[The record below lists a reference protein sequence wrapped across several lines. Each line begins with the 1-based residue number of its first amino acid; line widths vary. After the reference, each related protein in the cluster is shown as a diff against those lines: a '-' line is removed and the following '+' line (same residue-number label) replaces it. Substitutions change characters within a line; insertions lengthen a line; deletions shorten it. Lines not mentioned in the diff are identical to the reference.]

1 MVDILPFNGLI
12 YNKNKIKNIS
22 DVISPPYDVISPPLE
37 KMLYNL
43 DPHNIINLILP
54 KGSSKEK
61 YKNANKILNNWIE
74 NNILKFDNERCFYI
88 FEENFYMG
96 SKRKKNLGFI
106 GLTKIEPYNQLKI
119 IPHEQTILKPKQ
131 DRLNLLASCRT
142 DFGVVYTL
150 YNDNQNKI
158 LNISKN
164 TIQKKPFI
172 DTPAG
177 YDPSLRFKLW
187 RISNISEIKE
197 IIKIM
202 RDKKLI
208 IADGH
213 HRYETSLAYKEECDS
228 LKNKGNQSSS
238 NPEDFILTLYIES
251 SQKDV
256 FLYPNHRIIK
266 FKNYPGIEYILKK
279 LNIYFNIEAEI
290 LKPYKYLEKKLFQS
304 KSKGLKSFFIYSGD
318 KRLYLITLK
327 SSVGDIYSNAK
338 LAGGEYLNLD
348 VNILHN
354 LILEEI
360 KTQFKIEKIDFT
372 YSIDKAIENIDNQ
385 KFDIGILLNAP
396 TINELERICM
406 SGHLMPH
413 KSTYFYP
420 KPCTGLVM
428 YKFDR

>member
-106 GLTKIEPYNQLKI
+106 GLTKIEPYSQLKI

-290 LKPYKYLEKKLFQS
+290 LKSYKYLEKKLFQS

-360 KTQFKIEKIDFT
+360 KNQFKIEKIDFT

>member
-43 DPHNIINLILP
+43 DPYNIINLILP
-54 KGSSKEK
+54 KGSNKEK

-318 KRLYLITLK
+318 KKLYLITLK
-327 SSVGDIYSNAK
+327 LSVGDIYSNAK

>member
-318 KRLYLITLK
+318 KKLYLITLK
-327 SSVGDIYSNAK
+327 LSVGDIYSNAK

>member
-1 MVDILPFNGLI
+1 MVDILPLNGLF
-12 YNKNKIKNIS
+12 YNENKIRNIS
-22 DVISPPYDVISPPLE
+22 NVISPPYDVISPTFE
-37 KMLYNL
+37 KKIYNL
-43 DPHNIINLILP
+43 DPYNIINLILP
-54 KGSSKEK
+54 KGDSKEK
-61 YKNANKILNNWIE
+61 YKNVNKILNNWIE
-74 NNILKFDNERCFYI
+74 NNILKFDSKKCFYI
-88 FEENFYMG
+88 FEENFYVG
-96 SKRKKNLGFI
+96 SKRKKVLGFI
-106 GLTKIEPYNQLKI
+106 GLTKIEPYSQSRI
-119 IPHEQTILKPKQ
+119 IPHEQTILKLKQ

-142 DFGVVYTL
+142 NFGLVYTL

-158 LNISKN
+158 LDIFKN

-177 YDPSLRFKLW
+177 YDHSLRFKIW
-187 RISNISEIKE
+187 RISNISGIKE

-202 RDKKLI
+202 RYKKLI

-213 HRYETSLAYKEECDS
+213 HRYETSMTYKEESDS
-228 LKNKGNQSSS
+228 LKNKGSQSLP

-251 SQKDV
+251 NQKDI
-256 FLYPNHRIIK
+256 LIYPNYRIIK
-266 FKNYPGIEYILKK
+266 FKNYPGLENILEK

-290 LKPYKYLEKKLFQS
+290 LKSYKYLEKRLLQS
-304 KSKGLKSFFIYSGD
+304 KSKGLKSFFIYGED
-318 KRLYLITLK
+318 KKLYLITLK
-327 SSVGDIYSNAK
+327 PSVGNIYSNKK

-348 VNILHN
+348 VNIVHN

-360 KTQFKIEKIDFT
+360 ETQFKIEKIDFT
-372 YSIDKAIENIDNQ
+372 HSIDRAIENIDNQ

-396 TINELERICM
+396 TVKELERICM

>member
-318 KRLYLITLK
+318 KKLYLITLK